1 MREAQNER
9 TGEQGS
15 GFTREQR
22 KMRKREMELED
33 KRVGKSE
40 NKGRERERERDG
52 ERDGKIEVDT
62 IFRELMHLAL
72 LTTVIK
78 TETKRGDGQKF
89 NVRVSQAKHLRCQI
103 EDTL

>member
-1 MREAQNER
+1 MREAENER

-40 NKGRERERERDG
+40 NKGRERERDG